1 MIGDLLTGSNFQGF
15 ICAAL
20 LQGWT
25 VVTLQSP
32 VCSSF
37 LWSYCVQKEVRW
49 KMREGQEGTMEMEKG
64 LRVVGTPAP
73 PLCAHYHRYA
83 GVSELGIDLW
93 WVKPPVLGCFTGSVN
108 LPVPALQ
115 QTKYARKTL
124 GTNYLCHKPW
134 PPEQPV
140 LRLYPAALASQS
152 GLWPMCA

>member
-1 MIGDLLTGSNFQGF
+1 MIRGLLTGSNFQGF

-49 KMREGQEGTMEMEKG
+49 KMREVQEGTMEMEKG

-73 PLCAHYHRYA
+73 PLCARCPRCA
-83 GVSELGIDLW
+83 GVSGLGIGFLGEAPCPGVLY
-93 WVKPPVLGCFTGSVN
+93 WVCKPVRTCLATITTYQKDTWSSVSLPQN
-108 LPVPALQ
+108 LA
-115 QTKYARKTL
+115 TR
-124 GTNYLCHKPW
+124 
-134 PPEQPV
+134 
-140 LRLYPAALASQS
+140 AAC
-152 GLWPMCA
+152 P